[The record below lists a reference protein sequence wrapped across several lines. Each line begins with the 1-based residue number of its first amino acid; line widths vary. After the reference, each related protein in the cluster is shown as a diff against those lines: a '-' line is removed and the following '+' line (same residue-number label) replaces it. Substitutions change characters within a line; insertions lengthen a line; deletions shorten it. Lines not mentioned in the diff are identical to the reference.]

1 MTERASLRA
10 MVMGM
15 EIGDT
20 LSIPVEMYGYST
32 IRAYA
37 YELGGLDRKYT
48 THRDKVAREYTIE
61 RVL

>member
-1 MTERASLRA
+1 
-10 MVMGM
+10 MGM